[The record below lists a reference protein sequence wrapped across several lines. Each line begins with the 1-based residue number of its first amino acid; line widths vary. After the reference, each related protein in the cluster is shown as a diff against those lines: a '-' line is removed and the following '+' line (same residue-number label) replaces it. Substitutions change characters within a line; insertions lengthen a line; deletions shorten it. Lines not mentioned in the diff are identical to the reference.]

1 MFITTFS
8 HLLSERCHALNRGN
22 IRNHFLHTSTS
33 VSIFKRFHF
42 ESLRETIHDKNH
54 ASVLLPC
61 IINSLLGNKA
71 NIIHQ
76 PFSVLRPTVYL
87 MHKKLCFRFSR
98 TVPLFGHPQK
108 IVSYRRCFNLQ
119 STERNS
125 RLYFVRFQ
133 PLNCLQLLEF
143 ETFLVN

>member
-22 IRNHFLHTSTS
+22 IRNHFFLHLLRSLFSNDST
-33 VSIFKRFHF
+33 
-42 ESLRETIHDKNH
+42 LNH
-54 ASVLLPC
+54 S
-61 IINSLLGNKA
+61 
-71 NIIHQ
+71 
-76 PFSVLRPTVYL
+76 
-87 MHKKLCFRFSR
+87 KKLFTIKTMLRFYYHALSIR
-98 TVPLFGHPQK
+98 CSATRPISFINHFPFYVHRFISCIKSFAFVFLEQFLYFGTPKKYTQLSS
-108 IVSYRRCFNLQ
+108 VFNLQ

-143 ETFLVN
+143 EIFLVN

>member
-1 MFITTFS
+1 MFITTFLD
-8 HLLSERCHALNRGN
+8 LLAERCHDLYRGN
-22 IRNHFLHTSTS
+22 ISNHFLHTSTS

-42 ESLRETIHDKNH
+42 ESLQETIHDKNH

-87 MHKKLCFRFSR
+87 MHKKLYFRFFP
-98 TVPLFGHPQK
+98 TVPLSWHSK
-108 IVSYRRCFNLQ
+108 KKKLSSVFNLQ

-133 PLNCLQLLEF
+133 PLNCLQLLGL
-143 ETFLVN
+143 ETFLLN